1 MGLILLD
8 TNIIIYLSK
17 RELSSQEVF
26 FKEDEYAVSLV
37 TYMEVLGFKFQ
48 NSEEERFVKKLLSYF
63 TILSI
68 EKEIADQTVELRK
81 KYKIKLPD
89 AIICATAIVNDAIL
103 ITNDFRLDVVKEVD
117 IIHIKKG
124 ER

>member
-26 FKEDEYAVSLV
+26 FKEDEYAISLV
-37 TYMEVLGFKFQ
+37 TYMEVLGFEFQ

-81 KYKIKLPD
+81 KYKIKRPD

-103 ITNDFRLDVVKEVD
+103 ITNDLRLDVVT
-117 IIHIKKG
+117 
-124 ER
+124 

>member
-17 RELSSQEVF
+17 RELSTQEIF
-26 FKEDEYAVSLV
+26 FKEDEYAISLV
-37 TYMEVLGFKFQ
+37 TYMEVLGFEFQ

-81 KYKIKLPD
+81 KYKIKLSD

-103 ITNDFRLDVVKEVD
+103 ITNDLRLDVVKEVD